1 MVNRGSTR
9 FLKEKGYIVTNL
21 KRPFMKKQDYSNHV
35 RYYAPHH
42 FIFYPLTL
50 ALLAITVRGAIVHPL
65 ERNVWLAMTAIV
77 VLLIWLSLMLRQHYA
92 LTIQNR
98 VVRLELRF
106 RYYTLTQK
114 RLELLEDRL
123 SFGQLAA
130 LRFASDEELPA
141 LVDRA
146 LAEKL
151 SPGEIKKQIR
161 DWKGDYMRV

>member
-1 MVNRGSTR
+1 
-9 FLKEKGYIVTNL
+9 
-21 KRPFMKKQDYSNHV
+21 MKKQDYSNHV

-50 ALLAITVRGAIVHPL
+50 VLLVLTIRGAVVHTS
-65 ERNVWLAMTAIV
+65 ERNEWLVMSALV
-77 VLLIWLSLMLRQHYA
+77 VLLIWLSFMLRQHYA
-92 LTIQNR
+92 LTVQNR

-141 LVDRA
+141 LVERA
-146 LAEKL
+146 LTEKL
-151 SPGEIKKQIR
+151 SPKEIKKQIR
-161 DWKGDYMRV
+161 EWKGDHMRV